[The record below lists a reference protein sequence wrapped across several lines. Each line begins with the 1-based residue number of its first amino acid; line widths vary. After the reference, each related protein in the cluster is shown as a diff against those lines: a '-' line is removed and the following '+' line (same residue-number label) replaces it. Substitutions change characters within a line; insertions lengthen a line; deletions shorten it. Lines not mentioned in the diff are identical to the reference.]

1 VLSQS
6 LILREEEV
14 LHKYQDRL
22 EEADLEENTRLYERK
37 GLLGDENAASDNSED
52 DQGRVTGKEF
62 GIIDWGDEEDDEENV
77 EEVKM
82 PPLRVR
88 EESKVLAPLEEQE
101 EYLR

>member
-1 VLSQS
+1 
-6 LILREEEV
+6 

-22 EEADLEENTRLYERK
+22 EEADLEDNTRLYEKK
-37 GLLGDENAASDNSED
+37 GLLCDDDAASDNSD
-52 DQGRVTGKEF
+52 DYQERLTGKEF
-62 GIIDWGDEEDDEENV
+62 GVIDWGDDEDDD

>member
-22 EEADLEENTRLYERK
+22 EEADLEDNTRLYEKK
-37 GLLGDENAASDNSED
+37 GLLCDDDAGSDNSD
-52 DQGRVTGKEF
+52 DYQERLTGKEF
-62 GIIDWGDEEDDEENV
+62 GVIDWGDDEDDD